1 MKSDGMKIRQEKE
14 SNTLMPFKFSL
25 DCDATAEIIL
35 VWSLA
40 QVQLTTFRLLYVFV
54 MSNFSQLFFFKK
66 KKNIWIRLEADHWII
81 WKLKV
86 QTFTFIRGEIHP
98 FVCKV
103 DSGHFLLMLLSDVL
117 YAEMSMALLAFI
129 RTPKFSMMTTSK
141 EMEASPFLINP
152 LLTINQVQWLST
164 H

>member
-14 SNTLMPFKFSL
+14 FNTLMPLKFSL

-66 KKNIWIRLEADHWII
+66 KKNIWIRLEADH
-81 WKLKV
+81 
-86 QTFTFIRGEIHP
+86 
-98 FVCKV
+98 
-103 DSGHFLLMLLSDVL
+103 
-117 YAEMSMALLAFI
+117 
-129 RTPKFSMMTTSK
+129 
-141 EMEASPFLINP
+141 
-152 LLTINQVQWLST
+152 
-164 H
+164 

>member
-54 MSNFSQLFFFKK
+54 MSNFSQLFFLKK
-66 KKNIWIRLEADHWII
+66 KK
-81 WKLKV
+81 
-86 QTFTFIRGEIHP
+86 TFGL
-98 FVCKV
+98 
-103 DSGHFLLMLLSDVL
+103 G
-117 YAEMSMALLAFI
+117 
-129 RTPKFSMMTTSK
+129 
-141 EMEASPFLINP
+141 
-152 LLTINQVQWLST
+152 
-164 H
+164 

>member
-14 SNTLMPFKFSL
+14 FNTLMPLKFSL

-66 KKNIWIRLEADHWII
+66 KK
-81 WKLKV
+81 
-86 QTFTFIRGEIHP
+86 TFGL
-98 FVCKV
+98 
-103 DSGHFLLMLLSDVL
+103 G
-117 YAEMSMALLAFI
+117 
-129 RTPKFSMMTTSK
+129 
-141 EMEASPFLINP
+141 
-152 LLTINQVQWLST
+152 
-164 H
+164 